1 MVRSKKYRSINKRR
15 IFRSKRRGKKSR
27 KHLKSKKKHDNVSR
41 NHQIINGNV
50 SGYIHQIKCENNIC
64 SEYKQQLNSVD
75 DLNKL
80 FGLFKI

>member
-1 MVRSKKYRSINKRR
+1 MARSKKYRSINKRR

-27 KHLKSKKKHDNVSR
+27 KQLKSKKKY
-41 NHQIINGNV
+41 HQIINGNV

-80 FGLFKI
+80 FGLFKL